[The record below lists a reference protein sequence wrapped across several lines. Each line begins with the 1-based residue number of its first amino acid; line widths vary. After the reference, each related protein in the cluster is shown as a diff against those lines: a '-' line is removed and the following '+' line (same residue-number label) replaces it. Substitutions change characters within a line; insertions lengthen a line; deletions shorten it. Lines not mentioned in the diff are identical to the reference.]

1 MDEQSRINATISY
14 FFLGP
19 LFLIAKKGTPLSS
32 PFVRGHALR
41 SSLIISLAG
50 VAYAVYIFFLKSWLT
65 FSIMGF
71 QAQNIVLSILSTVM
85 ILLLL
90 RGAYRAYHG
99 LSEDSNEQLLHTD
112 FQTNTT
118 SHAIE
123 TEEEKVRV
131 VASMIPL
138 LGIYIAERYPHP
150 LTTRGRIIG
159 STLFFVI
166 LLSNIFSS
174 EWGMI
179 ITLVGWIAV
188 LLFVVL
194 AVNIF
199 LRSSFIGTAWIEKI
213 PSYREWEAH
222 FFALILS
229 IREFI
234 RIAFGGSGKR
244 NYHELYI
251 EELEQTSE
259 KVPPSNPYFMPAGLI
274 GVPFW
279 NLFTLPSLWI
289 EQYREYRRSIIAWL
303 LITLITWVLIY
314 FRWSSS
320 NYLPFLLFPIVHML
334 VMTGSDLGSAIPGI
348 NILFRIFGFAGR
360 THAAYQ
366 EKKNQTEE
374 VHYSYSQEEK

>member
-19 LFLIAKKGTPLSS
+19 LFLISKKGTPLSS

-90 RGAYRAYHG
+90 RGSYRAYHG

-138 LGIYIAERYPHP
+138 LGIYIAERYPHL

-174 EWGMI
+174 E
-179 ITLVGWIAV
+179 
-188 LLFVVL
+188 
-194 AVNIF
+194 
-199 LRSSFIGTAWIEKI
+199 
-213 PSYREWEAH
+213 
-222 FFALILS
+222 
-229 IREFI
+229 
-234 RIAFGGSGKR
+234 
-244 NYHELYI
+244 
-251 EELEQTSE
+251 
-259 KVPPSNPYFMPAGLI
+259 
-274 GVPFW
+274 
-279 NLFTLPSLWI
+279 
-289 EQYREYRRSIIAWL
+289 
-303 LITLITWVLIY
+303 
-314 FRWSSS
+314 
-320 NYLPFLLFPIVHML
+320 
-334 VMTGSDLGSAIPGI
+334 
-348 NILFRIFGFAGR
+348 
-360 THAAYQ
+360 
-366 EKKNQTEE
+366 
-374 VHYSYSQEEK
+374 